1 MQPSDEIFKQV
12 SSMSV
17 SSTNKA
23 IARHALSVIG
33 GTPAVHG
40 YFDAEEKSSIDV
52 LGCSGSPCTDA
63 STYATIGLSESSS
76 GFFSNG
82 KEIGV
87 EVVMAANDRYPLI
100 PNIVS
105 TCAFNRI
112 NSQMSI
118 HPGAVHRNVIREYY
132 PESTMAHVLFILPFF
147 WDARL
152 KSTMIENRLVS
163 WLYSM
168 PISNGELEFLDRR
181 GFEALEDE
189 LYRADVDILD
199 IGRPGLILPH

>member
-63 STYATIGLSESSS
+63 SVILTY
-76 GFFSNG
+76 FPYR
-82 KEIGV
+82 V
-87 EVVMAANDRYPLI
+87 EG
-100 PNIVS
+100 
-105 TCAFNRI
+105 
-112 NSQMSI
+112 
-118 HPGAVHRNVIREYY
+118 H
-132 PESTMAHVLFILPFF
+132 
-147 WDARL
+147 
-152 KSTMIENRLVS
+152 
-163 WLYSM
+163 
-168 PISNGELEFLDRR
+168 
-181 GFEALEDE
+181 
-189 LYRADVDILD
+189 
-199 IGRPGLILPH
+199 